1 MKTIEHKHVRH
12 VWGWRGAFSKKYFHE
27 ALMKTLD
34 EQGKD
39 GWELKGVIYEL
50 GFHAHFIFARQVD
63 NDHQAQA

>member
-12 VWGWRGAFSKKYFHE
+12 VWGWRGVFSKKHFHE

-34 EQGKD
+34 EHGKD